1 MSRTLPRHHSP
12 ALPAR
17 RIGRPL
23 ADRLRGLLSLLVLL
37 ALLAGVPAALIAL
50 RGNPLPDSGLNAG
63 ALLDVLTR
71 PDDGSLFLA
80 ALTWVAWIGWSSFA
94 LSVLVEVPAQL
105 RGLPSPHL
113 PALGLQQRTASA
125 LVAGA
130 TLLFTVPLTALTN
143 PALANPAPAE
153 AAPAAASP
161 ASSTATTPATT
172 DAAPRVENPP
182 TDPAAG
188 STSPAATTYTVL
200 AGDSLWQIAAD
211 LLGDGAR
218 YLELAQLNY
227 GAVQPDGL
235 QLTTGHWLRPGWTL
249 TLPADAT
256 VTSPDEAPA
265 GQVVVAPGDTLWDI
279 AARHLGDGSRYDQ
292 IATASTGLQPD
303 GHRLTN
309 PDLIRPG
316 WQLTIPGAKSPS
328 PPDQSTQLPADPPA
342 TPGPVHPPTLEQPPP
357 STTGPVEQDTSA
369 TDHTA
374 PADTAGT
381 DTPGTDTPGTDTEE
395 ADTSRTDT
403 ATSGDLDDGESADV
417 VRTAGGVGAL
427 LAAGLLALLGARRVR
442 QQRQR
447 RPGQRIAMPPAG
459 LAPAELDLRLVEN
472 PDAMT
477 RVDQTLRT
485 LSALLGEAGRS
496 LPPLR
501 LVRLH
506 AQQLELYLAEPATL
520 PAPFTGTADSTVWSL
535 DSDAPLLPPAELA
548 NVPAPYPSLVTLGH
562 DLDDA
567 HVLVDLEHL
576 GVLAVNGDP
585 DRSIAVLA
593 ALAAELATSC
603 WADDL
608 QVTVVGC
615 LPALP
620 DALGTGRVRHVASL
634 EELLP
639 ALEHRAADVR
649 GALADQQLD
658 LLAARTTAP
667 QRERPGDAW
676 TPEIVLVA
684 GPTDPVAWS
693 RLDEVL
699 HDLPR
704 AGIAAVT
711 TGPSDPSEWTL
722 HLITDSDADAVAVLA
737 PINLTLRPQVL
748 TAADLDQLLG
758 LIAVADQPATSPG
771 GDAPAMD
778 THEPA
783 VTELGSH
790 LVSDVEPQ
798 TDADVDADF
807 AATSAGPVMSP
818 PVPAG
823 PPTARDAAGTQ
834 GDGDG
839 TPFGENVADRGVADS
854 SAAADPDVDAA
865 EAVESAPLV
874 QVLGPVEIRDARGPV
889 EPSKR
894 RQLTEIAAFLAL
906 HPGADHHGLSEAI
919 WPGARAV
926 DNTRNTALSKLRR
939 WLGVDEGGGD
949 YVPRVVEDGYRLHPR
964 VRTDWHQWQE
974 LLTGGPEQ
982 ASSATLAAALD
993 LVRGKPF
1000 AGVNPRRY
1008 AWAEPDRQEMISAI
1022 VDVAHELARRALLD
1036 GNAPLARRAAAAG
1049 LHADPGAELLW
1060 RDALKAEWL
1069 AGDLTGLAT
1078 TADRLSA
1085 LADEL
1090 GDDLEPETLELL
1102 NELLGRPTRRQV
1114 GT

>member
-1 MSRTLPRHHSP
+1 MSRILPRHHSP
-12 ALPAR
+12 APAAGR
-17 RIGRPL
+17 TRRPL
-23 ADRLRGLLSLLVLL
+23 ADRLRGLLALL
-37 ALLAGVPAALIAL
+37 ALLALLVGVPTALIAL
-50 RGNPLPDSGLNAG
+50 RGNPLPDAELNAG

-80 ALTWVAWIGWSSFA
+80 ALTWVAWIGWASFA
-94 LSVLVEVPAQL
+94 VSVLVEVPAQL

-130 TLLFTVPLTALTN
+130 TLLFTVPLTVLAN
-143 PALANPAPAE
+143 PALAEP
-153 AAPAAASP
+153 APAAAIP
-161 ASSTATTPATT
+161 ASSTATPRATT
-172 DAAPRVENPP
+172 DAAPRAENPP
-182 TDPAAG
+182 TDPNAG
-188 STSPAATTYTVL
+188 STTSPAAPTYTVL

-211 LLGDGAR
+211 RLGDGAR
-218 YLELAQLNY
+218 YLEIAQLNY
-227 GAVQPDGL
+227 GALQPDGL
-235 QLTTGHWLRPGWTL
+235 QLTTDHWLRPGWTL

-256 VTSPDEAPA
+256 VSPLDTAPA
-265 GQVVVAPGDTLWDI
+265 GQVVVEPGDTLWNI
-279 AARHLGDGSRYDQ
+279 AAETLGDGSRYDE
-292 IATASTGLQPD
+292 IAAASTGLQSD
-303 GHRLTN
+303 GDRLTD

-316 WQLTIPGAKSPS
+316 WQLTIPGAAKSPS
-328 PPDQSTQLPADPPA
+328 SAPPDQPTQLPVEPHVAC
-342 TPGPVHPPTLEQPPP
+342 GPLHPPTAEQPA
-357 STTGPVEQDTSA
+357 STTGSLEQDTGG

-374 PADTAGT
+374 PADATGTDTAGT
-381 DTPGTDTPGTDTEE
+381 RAAGTDAE
-395 ADTSRTDT
+395 A
-403 ATSGDLDDGESADV
+403 SGDLDDSDLADV

-447 RPGQRIAMPPAG
+447 RPGQRIAMPPAE
-459 LAPAELDLRLVEN
+459 LAPTELDLRLVEN
-472 PDAMT
+472 PDALA

-485 LSALLGEAGRS
+485 LSALLGEADRS

-506 AQQLELYLAEPATL
+506 AEQLELYLAVPATL
-520 PAPFTGTADSTVWSL
+520 PAPFTGTADPTVWIL
-535 DSDAPLLPPAELA
+535 DSDAPLLPTAELT
-548 NVPAPYPSLVTLGH
+548 NVPAPYPSLVTIGH

-576 GVLAVNGDP
+576 GALAIDGDAE
-585 DRSIAVLA
+585 RSIAVLA
-593 ALAAELATSC
+593 ALAAELATSR

-608 QVTVVGC
+608 QVTLVGC
-615 LPALP
+615 LPTLP
-620 DALGTGRVRHVASL
+620 AALGTGRVRHVPSL

-639 ALEHRAADVR
+639 ALEHRATDVR
-649 GALADQQLD
+649 SALGSQQLDD

-667 QRERPGDAW
+667 QYERPGDAW

-684 GPTDPVAWS
+684 GTIDPLARA
-693 RLDEVL
+693 RLDKVL
-699 HDLPR
+699 HHLPR
-704 AGIAAVT
+704 AGVAAVT
-711 TGPSDPSEWTL
+711 TAPSEPSEWTL
-722 HLITDSDADAVAVLA
+722 RLNTDSDADAVAVLA

-748 TAADLDQLLG
+748 TSTDLNQLLG
-758 LIAVADQPATSPG
+758 LIAVADQPPTSPAS
-771 GDAPAMD
+771 DAPAMD

-783 VTELGSH
+783 VRELGSH
-790 LVSDVEPQ
+790 LGSDLEPQ
-798 TDADVDADF
+798 NDV
-807 AATSAGPVMSP
+807 AATSTAPVAFL
-818 PVPAG
+818 PVPSG
-823 PPTARDAAGTQ
+823 PPPARDTADTQ
-834 GDGDG
+834 ADGDN
-839 TPFGENVADRGVADS
+839 TSSVENSAGLDIAGK
-854 SAAADPDVDAA
+854 SAANEAETA

-889 EPSKR
+889 EQSKR

-926 DNTRNTALSKLRR
+926 ENTRNTALSKLRR
-939 WLGVDEGGGD
+939 WLGADDGGDD
-949 YVPRVVEDGYRLHPR
+949 YVPRVVENGYRLHPH
-964 VRTDWHQWQE
+964 VRTDWHRWQE
-974 LLTGGPEQ
+974 LLPGGPEQ
-982 ASSATLAAALD
+982 ASTATLAAALD

-1022 VDVAHELARRALLD
+1022 VDVAHELALRALLD

-1102 NELLGRPTRRQV
+1102 DELLGRPTRRQV

>member
-1 MSRTLPRHHSP
+1 MSRTLPRHHPP
-12 ALPAR
+12 APPAGR
-17 RIGRPL
+17 TGRPL

-37 ALLAGVPAALIAL
+37 ALLVGVPAALIAL
-50 RGNPLPDSGLNAG
+50 RGDPLPDAGLDAG

-80 ALTWVAWIGWSSFA
+80 ALTWVAWIGWASFA
-94 LSVLVEVPAQL
+94 VSVLVEVPAQL

-130 TLLFTVPLTALTN
+130 TLLFTVPLTALAN
-143 PALANPAPAE
+143 PALAAP
-153 AAPAAASP
+153 APAAAAP
-161 ASSTATTPATT
+161 ASSTTTTPATT
-172 DAAPRVENPP
+172 DAAPRVKN
-182 TDPAAG
+182 
-188 STSPAATTYTVL
+188 SPADPSAASSASTAAPTYAVL
-200 AGDSLWQIAAD
+200 AGDSLWEIAAD
-211 LLGDGAR
+211 QLGNGAR
-218 YLELAQLNY
+218 YLEIAQLNY
-227 GAVQPDGL
+227 GAPQPDGL
-235 QLTTGHWLRPGWTL
+235 QLTADHWLRPGWTL

-256 VTSPDEAPA
+256 MRPADTAPA
-265 GQVVVAPGDTLWDI
+265 AQVVVEPGDTLWDI
-279 AARHLGDGSRYDQ
+279 AAQTLGDGSRYGE
-292 IATASTGLQPD
+292 IAAASTGLQPD
-303 GHRLTN
+303 GDRLTH

-316 WQLTIPGAKSPS
+316 WQLTVPGATTA
-328 PPDQSTQLPADPPA
+328 PPDQPTQLPVEPPAEAGPVDPPI
-342 TPGPVHPPTLEQPPP
+342 TKQPLPP
-357 STTGPVEQDTSA
+357 STHGTVERGAGA
-369 TDHTA
+369 TEHTT
-374 PADTAGT
+374 PADATGT
-381 DTPGTDTPGTDTEE
+381 DT
-395 ADTSRTDT
+395 ADTDAARTD
-403 ATSGDLDDGESADV
+403 AGASGDVDGELADV
-417 VRTAGGVGAL
+417 VRTAGGVRAL
-427 LAAGLLALLGARRVR
+427 LAAGLLTLLGARRVR
-442 QQRQR
+442 QQRRR
-447 RPGQRIAMPPAG
+447 RPGQRIAMPPAD
-459 LAPAELDLRLVEN
+459 LAPTELDLRLVEN
-472 PDAMT
+472 PDALA

-501 LVRLH
+501 LARLN
-506 AQQLELYLAEPATL
+506 AQQLELYLAEPAIL
-520 PAPFTGTADSTVWSL
+520 PAPFTGTADPTVWTL
-535 DSDAPLLPPAELA
+535 DSAAPLLPTAELA
-548 NVPAPYPSLVTLGH
+548 NVPAPYPSLVTIGQ

-576 GVLAVNGDP
+576 GALAIDGDA

-593 ALAAELATSC
+593 ALAAELATSS

-608 QVTVVGC
+608 QVTLVGC
-615 LPALP
+615 LPTLP
-620 DALGTGRVRHVASL
+620 AALGTGRVRHATSL

-649 GALADQQLD
+649 NALGSQQFDD
-658 LLAARTTAP
+658 LLTARTAAP
-667 QRERPGDAW
+667 QPEHPRDVW

-684 GPTDPVAWS
+684 GPTDPTTRA

-699 HDLPR
+699 HHLPR
-704 AGIAAVT
+704 AGVAAVT
-711 TGPSDPSEWTL
+711 TDASEQSEWTL
-722 HLITDSDADAVAVLA
+722 HLNTGSDADAVAVLS

-748 TAADLDQLLG
+748 TSTDLNQLLG
-758 LIAVADQPATSPG
+758 LLAIADQPPTPPA
-771 GDAPAMD
+771 GDAPALD

-783 VTELGSH
+783 VSELGSH
-790 LVSDVEPQ
+790 LGSDLEPR
-798 TDADVDADF
+798 TDADDS
-807 AATSAGPVMSP
+807 AAPIVFLPVPPGPTPACGTTGTLGEGDNAPPVESSAGLDTT
-818 PVPAG
+818 G
-823 PPTARDAAGTQ
+823 
-834 GDGDG
+834 
-839 TPFGENVADRGVADS
+839 S
-854 SAAADPDVDAA
+854 SAAADADVKAA
-865 EAVESAPLV
+865 ENLESAPLV
-874 QVLGPVEIRDARGPV
+874 QVLGPVEIRHARGPV

-906 HPGADHHGLSEAI
+906 HPGADHHGLSDAI

-926 DNTRNTALSKLRR
+926 ENTRNTALSKLRR
-939 WLGVDEGGGD
+939 WLGADDGGDD
-949 YVPRVVEDGYRLHPR
+949 YVPRVVEDGYRLHPT
-964 VRTDWHQWQE
+964 VRTDWHQWQA
-974 LLTGGPEQ
+974 LLSAGAAQ
-982 ASSATLAAALD
+982 AGTETLAAALD

-1102 NELLGRPTRRQV
+1102 DELLGRTTRRQV